1 MDNYLEVIV
10 GRLLRHR
17 EMTLAVAE
25 SCTGGLISHLITN
38 VPGSSAYY
46 QGSITAYSSEVKERI
61 LHVCHDTILH
71 YGAVSEQT
79 ALEMAQGVRR
89 AFRADVGLSVTGIA
103 GPDGGRPGKPV
114 GLVFVALS
122 APDGDWVERHVWRG
136 DRMENKKSSAQAAL
150 DMLRR
155 YLEDRL

>member
-1 MDNYLEVIV
+1 MDKTLEVVI
-10 GRLLRHR
+10 GRLLKHHGV
-17 EMTLAVAE
+17 TLAVAE
-25 SCTGGLISHLITN
+25 SCTGGLIGHLITN

-79 ALEMAQGVRR
+79 ALEMAQGVKR
-89 AFRADVGLSVTGIA
+89 AFRADIGLSVTGIA

-136 DRMENKKSSAQAAL
+136 DRMENKESSAQAAL
-150 DMLRR
+150 DLLRR
-155 YLEDRL
+155 YLKERL